1 VLRSKTP
8 KVIATTRQLLK
19 LQKQIRNA
27 NLQQIIHTRRFM
39 GILLN
44 KLRTCC
50 YSAGLVLAIVIATTG
65 FAGAAAL
72 TTALA
77 VLGGPLGML
86 GGIGV
91 LGIIAVA
98 AGVISKFGIDAI
110 ATGIVNS
117 LKEKGKSTS
126 EIISEIESFPII
138 TRDLKNKLK
147 DYVNKSR
154 ETWSK

>member
-1 VLRSKTP
+1 MDE
-8 KVIATTRQLLK
+8 IIDK
-19 LQKQIRNA
+19 LA
-27 NLQQIIHTRRFM
+27 GL
-39 GILLN
+39 GV
-44 KLRTCC
+44 
-50 YSAGLVLAIVIATTG
+50 AGLVLAVVIATTG

-86 GGIGV
+86 GGIGM
-91 LGIIAVA
+91 LGLIAVA

-110 ATGIVNS
+110 AMGIVNS
-117 LKEKGKSTS
+117 FKQNGKSSS

-138 TRDLKNKLK
+138 TKSLKNKLK
-147 DYVNKSR
+147 DYVNKST